1 MTRALVLSEH
11 DLAGW
16 RERHGR
22 GEVPAPMPYGVDALE
37 EVGWSLHGARRA
49 VDPRWSRLRDVVE
62 HRAGYPVEQTLRG
75 AREAQRSD
83 VVLALLERQGA
94 AASLSEVGYELGGA
108 VGTAVLGTVLAGVQG
123 VRESGGAG
131 TAEAFR
137 SGAGAAGVAALVAAG
152 LMIVL
157 VRRRLTGYRIR

>member
-1 MTRALVLSEH
+1 M
-11 DLAGW
+11 
-16 RERHGR
+16 
-22 GEVPAPMPYGVDALE
+22 
-37 EVGWSLHGARRA
+37 
-49 VDPRWSRLRDVVE
+49 
-62 HRAGYPVEQTLRG
+62 
-75 AREAQRSD
+75 
-83 VVLALLERQGA
+83 
-94 AASLSEVGYELGGA
+94 
-108 VGTAVLGTVLAGVQG
+108 GTAVLGTVLAGVQG